1 MTLDP
6 AIVAEYT
13 IPFLAHQFV
22 RVTRLGFRDT
32 PLGMGYGDTRFCSPS
47 SSFRLLYI
55 GKDLPTAVAETIVR
69 DRFEGAAPRQ
79 LMMSEVVD
87 WGATSVS
94 CSDSLQ
100 LLDIRK
106 KGCLALGVTTD
117 IKGAKGQVEA
127 RQFSEEMYATS
138 EVDGILY
145 LSRLTGEDCVA
156 VYDRAVGKLRA
167 GEVVDLVRLPDTVP
181 ALRGL
186 NIELIR

>member
-1 MTLDP
+1 VPLDP
-6 AIVAEYT
+6 DIVADYT
-13 IPFLAHQFV
+13 VPFEARQFV
-22 RVTRLGFRDT
+22 RVTRLDYRDT

-47 SSFRLLYI
+47 SSFTLLYV
-55 GKDLPTAVAETIVR
+55 GKDLETAIAETIVR
-69 DRFEGAAPRQ
+69 DRFEGAAPRR
-79 LMMSEVVD
+79 LMTTEIVD

-94 CSDSLQ
+94 CATPLQ

-106 KGCLALGVTTD
+106 KGCLALGVSTD
-117 IKGAKGQVEA
+117 IKGAKGQAEA
-127 RQFSEEMYATS
+127 RKFSEEMYATS
-138 EVDGILY
+138 EVEGILY

-181 ALRGL
+181 ALRSL